1 MSRRVEPRP
10 MTDSEAVRGRIFD
23 LMRYSTRDGPGI
35 RVTVFFKG
43 CPLRCRWCHNP
54 EGIEGGP
61 ELMFRADR
69 CTGCGDCLRVCP
81 NGAVAIVDGRS
92 TVDRIRCRRCGICAE
107 ACLQGARQMVGRDV
121 SAADVLAE
129 TERDSVFFDES
140 GGGVTFSGGEP
151 LMQPV
156 FLGRLLGECRARGL
170 KTAVDTTGFAPTQTL
185 LDLAPLVDLF
195 LYDLKVMDER
205 KHVQYT
211 GQSNARILDNLVAL
225 AARHTNIAVRVP
237 VIPGV
242 NDGEDNAARM
252 GQFLSPLKAVRS
264 VSLLPYHRA
273 GVDKYG
279 RLGREYTLPDLA
291 PPVPEAM
298 AAMAARLEGFGLT
311 VKVGR

>member
-1 MSRRVEPRP
+1 

-61 ELMFRADR
+61 ELMLRDDR
-69 CTGCGDCLRVCP
+69 CTGCGDCLSVCP

-92 TVDRIRCRRCGICAE
+92 TVDRAKCRRCGICAE
-107 ACLQGARQMVGRDV
+107 ACLQEARQMAGRDV
-121 SAADVLAE
+121 SVAE
-129 TERDSVFFDES
+129 VMAEIERDSVFIDES

-151 LMQPV
+151 FMQPR
-156 FLGRLLGECRARGL
+156 FLGRLLEECRSRGL
-170 KTAVDTTGFAPTQTL
+170 KTAVDTTGFAPAQTL
-185 LDLAPLVDLF
+185 LDLAPLIDLF

-205 KHVQYT
+205 KHIEYT
-211 GQSNARILDNLVAL
+211 GQSNARILENLVAL
-225 AARHTNIAVRVP
+225 AGRQANVAVRVP

-242 NDGEDNAARM
+242 NDDADNARRM
-252 GQFLSPLKAVRS
+252 GEFLRPLSAVRS

-273 GVDKYG
+273 GVDKYR
-279 RLGREYTLPDLA
+279 RLGREYTLPDVA
-291 PPVPEAM
+291 PPASETL
-298 AAMAARLEGFGLT
+298 AAMATILEGFGLT
-311 VKVGR
+311 VRVGR